1 MNNVCTLDLVKHV
14 KTRSSVVFI
23 FMYICLSIA
32 AVHLF
37 EIVAFCLSLPLPPLI
52 RSYANKNTQ
61 FSSQFFFRVTY
72 CLIHIFFFAESKY
85 LRFYGDGKKE
95 TKRRRQEEVKI
106 KCVISFRHQSASNQR
121 DLELNSLLPTRY
133 TTLFTTIITYK
144 YT

>member
-14 KTRSSVVFI
+14 KTRKFCVFI

-32 AVHLF
+32 AVWHLF
-37 EIVAFCLSLPLPPLI
+37 EIVAFRLSFSFPLSSD
-52 RSYANKNTQ
+52 RTQ
-61 FSSQFFFRVTY
+61 IKTHNSRRRFFRVTY
-72 CLIHIFFFAESKY
+72 CLIHIFLCWIKISTI
-85 LRFYGDGKKE
+85 LRGREKE

-106 KCVISFRHQSASNQR
+106 KCVISFRHQSASNRR

-144 YT
+144 YI